1 MRRVADPHE
10 PDKNDIFDF
19 TRLYHTTAGPMSAGK
34 ITASSATHDA
44 AILTD
49 GLRSAL
55 EQAQAQVNALVLGK
69 AQAVRLAFVALLSDG
84 HLLIEDLPGLGK
96 TTLAHALA
104 ATLGLEFQRVQFTS
118 DLLPADVVG
127 VSVFDPTSRQFQ
139 FHPGPVFAQVLLA
152 DEINRA
158 PPRTQSAL
166 LEAMA
171 EHQVTVDGRSHRL
184 PDPFFVIA
192 TQNPVDLS
200 GTYPLPD
207 SQLDRFL
214 LRLQLGY
221 PDEAAER
228 DLLAGADRRHLIA
241 QARALLSAPDV
252 QAIRS
257 AVDAVHASEALIGYV
272 QALLARSRKHPGV
285 RVGLSPRAGLAL
297 LRAARAYALL
307 LGRGHVV
314 PEDVQALFAAVA
326 THRLVAEADAAAD
339 LAKSILYAVAVD

>member
-1 MRRVADPHE
+1 MAAP
-10 PDKNDIFDF
+10 P
-19 TRLYHTTAGPMSAGK
+19 SA
-34 ITASSATHDA
+34 A
-44 AILTD
+44 AMLTD
-49 GLRSAL
+49 ELSRAL
-55 EQAQAQVNALVLGK
+55 DRAQTQVNSLVLGK
-69 AQAVRLAFVALLSDG
+69 RHEVRLAFVALLSDG

-127 VSVFDPTSRQFQ
+127 VSVFDAQTRGFT
-139 FHPGPVFAQVLLA
+139 FHPGPVFTQVLLA

-171 EHQVTVDGRSHRL
+171 EHQVTVDGVTRAL

-214 LRLQLGY
+214 LRLALGY
-221 PDEAAER
+221 PNESAER
-228 DLLAGADRRHLIA
+228 DLLAGSDRRSMIA
-241 QARALLSAPDV
+241 NVQPVLRAEQVVALRRTA
-252 QAIRS
+252 A
-257 AVDAVHASEALIGYV
+257 AVHASDALIAYV
-272 QALLARSRKHPGV
+272 QALLARSRQHPGV

-297 LRAARAYALL
+297 LRAARAYAML

-314 PEDVQALFAAVA
+314 PEDVQALFEVVA
-326 THRLVAEADAAAD
+326 EHRLVPEVQARTAQG
-339 LAKSILYAVAVD
+339 LAKSILHAVPVD